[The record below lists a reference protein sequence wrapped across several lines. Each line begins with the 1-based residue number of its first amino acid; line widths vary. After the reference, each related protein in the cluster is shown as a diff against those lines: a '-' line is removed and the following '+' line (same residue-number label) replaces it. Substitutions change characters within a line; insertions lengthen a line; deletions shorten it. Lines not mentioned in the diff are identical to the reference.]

1 MKYWRGYLI
10 AAVMLIATWAMNQFA
25 STHSKLVDMVYPYM
39 TRLLQTNLAQWSSG
53 VDFCLWQLLVLFGL
67 VAFVASI
74 VLMVIFQWNP
84 LQWFGWVLAA
94 VSTVVMLN
102 MGMYGMNQHTLSIA
116 QDVHLETSDYSV
128 TSLEDAAEYYL
139 QKATE
144 LAPQISRDGSGNPTT
159 MEFATLAQ
167 DAAQGFETLIYE
179 QEYAIFAGSLL
190 PVKELG
196 FAQLYG
202 GATGKHFYLTGEAA
216 VNPNVPGVGLPFAI
230 CEQMARRMSIGRD
243 GDADFAAFLA
253 CTFHDDVKFQY
264 SGYLMAFREC
274 YNALASLE
282 TAGGKAA
289 LKRIESQL
297 KGRVKSD
304 LQTYNAF
311 LGKNADSFTDDGVY
325 LLVNWHI
332 QTVVLPSEEQEKDQV
347 VLFDPLDETD
357 ERLQDLLKPAE

>member
-94 VSTVVMLN
+94 VATVVMLN

-139 QKATE
+139 EKATE

-253 CTFHDDVKFQY
+253 CTFQ
-264 SGYLMAFREC
+264 EC

-289 LKRIESQL
+289 LKRIENQL

-332 QTVVLPSEEQEKDQV
+332 QTVVLPSKEQEKDQV